1 MYCNNVFCNLSSSIS
16 ADDTVNI
23 YFNIKFYLDPYD
35 GFSLAVLS
43 RSSEPDGFS
52 LAVLSRSNEPG

>member
-23 YFNIKFYLDPYD
+23 YFNTKFYLDPYD

-43 RSSEPDGFS
+43 RS
-52 LAVLSRSNEPG
+52 NEPG